1 MHPKLSE
8 NVMLFNLK
16 NMACVIISASLLSG
30 CNQSPKS
37 SEPTPSK
44 PATSASVA
52 TVSSVSATTQATS
65 QPTSQVDSPTI
76 SQNTVKETD
85 TAKALVTVMSG
96 LLFKSLNDNSVQKLT
111 TEQKAC
117 LETTHYDQFLPTF
130 QQYLQSKLTAD
141 ELTKTNQYYALPVGQ
156 KQIQLAKQQL
166 HTANGEK
173 VSNPVMLSDDEKLQ
187 MQAFQSTPEGQKLGQ
202 LLSVQN
208 QPELQRVLTEPMTA
222 KVMAECHIPLENL
235 AKGEQKVAS
244 STASSTKP

>member
-1 MHPKLSE
+1 
-8 NVMLFNLK
+8 MLFNLK
-16 NMACVIISASLLSG
+16 NMACMIISASLLSG

-52 TVSSVSATTQATS
+52 TISPVSATPQASSQTTS
-65 QPTSQVDSPTI
+65 QANSPAI
-76 SQNTVKETD
+76 SQNAVKETD
-85 TAKALVTVMSG
+85 TAKALVTG

-117 LETTHYDQFLPTF
+117 LETTHYDQFLPMF

-166 HTANGEK
+166 HTAKGEK
-173 VSNPVMLSDDEKLQ
+173 VSNPVTLSDDEKLQ
-187 MQAFQSTPEGQKLGQ
+187 MQGFQSTPEGQKLGQ

-235 AKGEQKVAS
+235 AKGEQKVTNN
-244 STASSTKP
+244 TASSTKP